1 MDTVFVVINE
11 HSYDNLYFLEK
22 HYALDYVIKY
32 ILNNNICT
40 RSKYG
45 YSIAIEVYV
54 ETSKSQ
60 NPMKLLH
67 ILVPQNIETFMK
79 DHNFT
84 KQQVLDAPSLCY
96 DIFGSFTSDIFG
108 SLS

>member
-1 MDTVFVVINE
+1 MDTLFVVINE
-11 HSYDNLYFLEK
+11 HSYDNLYFFEK

-54 ETSKSQ
+54 LNAQ
-60 NPMKLLH
+60 NPMKLSY
-67 ILVPQNIETFMK
+67 ILVPQNIENFMK

-84 KQQVLDAPSLCY
+84 KQQVLDVPSLCY